1 MARKP
6 VVKLARKEN
15 KLRPYRVDYFDIP
28 EMQKDR
34 ALVKSVVIRAVTAQ
48 QAKNGVLWDDPTLS
62 GNGAFTEGRIII
74 RAYRFYKNTPASKEV
89 LKPVE
94 DLFTVNKAI
103 EVMEVVEKYRRLII
117 DEQFKAAAGNFP
129 ADPLADVKVIDPG
142 PNAWSGGLKIPIPT
156 PVLVCPYGYT
166 KEDEERG
173 SMTNHNCA
181 IHTNTTDPAAVE
193 STLKVA
199 AEVETA
205 CDHGNATNAPVET
218 CNHGEPSCGTPEIA
232 AANDYADPDHRID
245 LDEAAPIIH
254 PAPTAVEV
262 PNSVQPDDRGM
273 CTQPAVFDDAV
284 LTSTGE
290 NSAKWIDPG
299 MSLWAKLALFGVV
312 GFFAVIIVIAIL
324 TCGH

>member
-142 PNAWSGGLKIPIPT
+142 PNAWSGGLKIPIPQPT
-156 PVLVCPYGYT
+156 CPYGYT
-166 KEDEERG
+166 KEDEAAG
-173 SMTNHNCA
+173 TMTAHVCA
-181 IHTNTTDPAAVE
+181 IHEKRDAYPPLPTTDPAAVE

-199 AEVETA
+199 AEVAA

-232 AANDYADPDHRID
+232 AANDYADPDVIY
-245 LDEAAPIIH
+245 

-262 PNSVQPDDRGM
+262 PDY
-273 CTQPAVFDDAV
+273 V
-284 LTSTGE
+284 LSTT
-290 NSAKWIDPG
+290 DPG
-299 MSLWAKLALFGVV
+299 PQWKDVPPANEPFPGPMSLWAKLALFGVV

>member
-62 GNGAFTEGRIII
+62 GNGAFAEGRIII

-94 DLFTVNKAI
+94 DLFTVNKAV
-103 EVMEVVEKYRRLII
+103 EVMEVVEKYRTLII
-117 DEQFKAAAGNFP
+117 DEQNKAEAAKI
-129 ADPLADVKVIDPG
+129 ADQMVHMEPEPKVIDPG
-142 PNAWSGGLKIPIPT
+142 PNCWSGGLKIPIPQPT
-156 PVLVCPYGYT
+156 CPYGYT
-166 KEDEERG
+166 KEDEAAG
-173 SMTNHNCA
+173 TMTAHVCD
-181 IHTNTTDPAAVE
+181 IHEKRDAYPPLPTTEPAAVE
-193 STLKVA
+193 SGLKVA
-199 AEVETA
+199 AEVQQATE
-205 CDHGNATNAPVET
+205 CDHGNATNAPVDT
-218 CNHGEPSCGTPEIA
+218 CNHGEPPCSTPDE
-232 AANDYADPDHRID
+232 HKVD
-245 LDEAAPIIH
+245 LDAAAPIIY

-262 PNSVQPDDRGM
+262 PDY
-273 CTQPAVFDDAV
+273 V
-284 LTSTGE
+284 LSTT
-290 NSAKWIDPG
+290 DPG
-299 MSLWAKLALFGVV
+299 PQWKDVPPANEPFPGPMSLWAKLALFGVV
-312 GFFAVIIVIAIL
+312 GFFAVVIVIAIL